1 MAAAMLRVW
10 ESQGRPWRLATP
22 LLDMVA
28 KLKAAYPQLVYGTL
42 GDDAHLNAVPPEDHT
57 PFSATGYPNT
67 SPYPVVHALDVM
79 HHPESGVDAG
89 KLFAYWLAEAK
100 AGRMP
105 WLKYLIWQARI
116 YDVRNGWRAQASSG
130 HFDHVHLSA
139 RTDAENTHLGDWS
152 PVPPMEGGHDVPV
165 FVSCQENGGQY
176 MYGCGQPKWFLSIPA
191 RDNAMFAFG
200 VPAGKVT
207 VVDTLDHVRDSFG
220 PIPGV
225 DLPAD
230 AHGNVLAPP
239 AGGGSGPTAPEIATA
254 VVDEMHNRLAD

>member
-10 ESQGRPWRLATP
+10 QSQGRPWKLATP
-22 LLDMVA
+22 LVDMVA

-105 WLKYLIWQARI
+105 WLKYIIWQARI
-116 YDVRNGWRAQASSG
+116 YDVRFGWRSQASSG

-139 RTDAENTHLGDWS
+139 RTDAENTHLGAWS
-152 PVPPMEGGHDVPV
+152 PVPEEDMALSDVDAQALIYRV
-165 FVSCQENGGQY
+165 H
-176 MYGCGQPKWFLSIPA
+176 
-191 RDNAMFAFG
+191 AM
-200 VPAGKVT
+200 VNDLPT
-207 VVDTLDHVRDSFG
+207 VVG
-220 PIPGV
+220 
-225 DLPAD
+225 
-230 AHGNVLAPP
+230 
-239 AGGGSGPTAPEIATA
+239 GPTAGEENKLHAHLAEIDTKLTTPTPVTVDAAAVAAALAGNTA
-254 VVDEMHNRLAD
+254 FLTALAKAVNDDAAARLAS

>member
-22 LLDMVA
+22 LVDMVA
-28 KLKAAYPQLVYGTL
+28 KLKAAYPRLVYGTL

-89 KLFAYWLAEAK
+89 VLFAYWLGEAK

-116 YDVRNGWRAQASSG
+116 YDVRYGWKPQTSSG
-130 HFDHVHLSA
+130 HFDHVHLSS

-152 PVPPMEGGHDVPV
+152 PVPEDDMTPQQAQDFEALIYRV
-165 FVSCQENGGQY
+165 EAIINNR
-176 MYGCGQPKWFLSIPA
+176 PA
-191 RDNAMFAFG
+191 VIG
-200 VPAGKVT
+200 
-207 VVDTLDHVRDSFG
+207 
-220 PIPGV
+220 
-225 DLPAD
+225 
-230 AHGNVLAPP
+230 
-239 AGGGSGPTAPEIATA
+239 GPTTGEKNLLHDAIAAIGTASGMTPEELAALSGQIATA
-254 VVDEMHNRLAD
+254 VVDLEHDRLAS